1 MAKSIPALI
10 TPSVLKWAR
19 ELDSI
24 TVEEAAT
31 HLKVSIEKIE
41 SWGNGD
47 AQPSLNQA
55 KKLAKYYRIPFAY
68 LYLPDEPKKTKRLD
82 KVDYRTFGNNGIAEF
97 SRELRWLI
105 RDIEDRRDT
114 IIDLYKESEITPKSL
129 KISYSIKTDEKQLA
143 NAIRSFLGLDY
154 AIQKKFRKAE
164 AALSYCISKLEEKDF
179 LIFQASKISP
189 GEMRGLS
196 IAYDSFPIIVL
207 NRKDE
212 QSARLFTLFHELVH
226 IFTRTSGICNDM
238 TNKSVY
244 QLELF
249 CNRIAGYA
257 LVPDEYLLTNPNL
270 LSIQQYGIDDT
281 YIYAIARDF
290 GVSREVVI
298 NRLWNNSIIDQSTY
312 YSTLNRYSEE
322 YRNFKT
328 KQKKGFLPPAMDKGT
343 QVGKL
348 YAKTILSAYYSEKIT
363 PREASQCLLGL
374 KIQHFS
380 TIERW
385 CF

>member
-1 MAKSIPALI
+1 MAKSIPAII

-19 ELDSI
+19 NLDSI
-24 TVEEAAT
+24 TVEDAAK
-31 HLKVSIEKIE
+31 HLNVTVEKIDSWE
-41 SWGNGD
+41 SGE
-47 AQPSLNQA
+47 AFPTLNQA

-68 LYLPDEPKKTKRLD
+68 LYLPDEPHKTKRLD
-82 KVDYRTFGNNGIAEF
+82 KVDYRTFGNSGVGDY

-114 IIDLYKESEITPKSL
+114 IVDLYRESEIAPKSL
-129 KISYSIKTDEKQLA
+129 QISYSTQTDEKELA
-143 NAIRSFLGLDY
+143 NAIRSFLDLDY
-154 AIQKKFRKAE
+154 AVQKKFRKPE
-164 AALSYCISKLEEKDF
+164 AALYYCISKLEEKDF
-179 LIFQASKISP
+179 LIFQASKVSP
-189 GEMRGLS
+189 SEMRGLS

-238 TNKSVY
+238 TNKSAY

-249 CNRIAGYA
+249 CNRIAGFA

-281 YIYAIARDF
+281 HVYAIARDF
-290 GVSREVVI
+290 GVSKEVII

-312 YSTLNRYSEE
+312 YSTLNRY
-322 YRNFKT
+322 
-328 KQKKGFLPPAMDKGT
+328 
-343 QVGKL
+343 
-348 YAKTILSAYYSEKIT
+348 
-363 PREASQCLLGL
+363 
-374 KIQHFS
+374 
-380 TIERW
+380 
-385 CF
+385 

>member
-1 MAKSIPALI
+1 MAKSISAII
-10 TPSVLKWAR
+10 TPAVLKWAR
-19 ELDSI
+19 NLDSI
-24 TVEEAAT
+24 TIEDAAE
-31 HLKVSIEKIE
+31 HLKVSVDKIE
-41 SWGNGD
+41 SWENGETY
-47 AQPSLNQA
+47 PTLNQA
-55 KKLAKYYRIPFAY
+55 KKLAKYYRVPFAY
-68 LYLPDEPKKTKRLD
+68 LYLPDEPHKTKRLD
-82 KVDYRTFGNNGIAEF
+82 KVDYRTFGNSGIGEY

-114 IIDLYKESEITPKSL
+114 IIDLYKESDTIPKSMQ
-129 KISYSIKTDEKQLA
+129 ISYPTTTDEKKLA
-143 NAIRSFLGLDY
+143 DAIRAFLDLDY
-154 AIQKKFRKAE
+154 KVQKKFRKAE
-164 AALSYCISKLEEKDF
+164 TALSYCISKLEEKDF
-179 LIFQASKISP
+179 LIFQASKIAPS
-189 GEMRGLS
+189 EMRGLS
-196 IAYDSFPIIVL
+196 IAYETFPIIVL

-238 TNKSVY
+238 SNKSAY

-257 LVPDEYLLTNPNL
+257 LVPDDYLMMNSNL
-270 LSIQQYGIDDT
+270 ESIQKFGIDDT

-290 GVSREVVI
+290 GVSREVII
-298 NRLWNNSIIDQSTY
+298 NRLWSNSIIDQQTY

-322 YRNFKT
+322 YKNFKS
-328 KQKKGFLPPAMDKGT
+328 KQKKGFLPPAMDKGS

-348 YAKTILSAYYSEKIT
+348 YAKTILSAYYTEKIT

>member
-24 TVEEAAT
+24 TVEEVAT

-41 SWGNGD
+41 SWENGD

-68 LYLPDEPKKTKRLD
+68 LYLPDEPQKTKRLD

-129 KISYSIKTDEKQLA
+129 QISYSIKTDEKQLA

-179 LIFQASKISP
+179 LIF
-189 GEMRGLS
+189 ERS
-196 IAYDSFPIIVL
+196 IY
-207 NRKDE
+207 
-212 QSARLFTLFHELVH
+212 
-226 IFTRTSGICNDM
+226 
-238 TNKSVY
+238 
-244 QLELF
+244 
-249 CNRIAGYA
+249 RI
-257 LVPDEYLLTNPNL
+257 
-270 LSIQQYGIDDT
+270 
-281 YIYAIARDF
+281 R
-290 GVSREVVI
+290 
-298 NRLWNNSIIDQSTY
+298 
-312 YSTLNRYSEE
+312 
-322 YRNFKT
+322 
-328 KQKKGFLPPAMDKGT
+328 
-343 QVGKL
+343 
-348 YAKTILSAYYSEKIT
+348 
-363 PREASQCLLGL
+363 
-374 KIQHFS
+374 
-380 TIERW
+380 
-385 CF
+385 